1 MRMRKAVDRV
11 AAPNEE
17 VVNMVRGLARIVAF
31 CGLLSVIAAHP
42 SATAAQEDFY
52 AGKTIR
58 IIVGSPPGGGYD
70 LYARLLARHLGRHI
84 PGQPHVLVQ
93 NMPGASS
100 VIAMNYVY
108 NIAKPDGLT
117 IAQVF
122 RDLYTLQLL
131 EDPSSK
137 FDLNEVHWLGSLTPE
152 LSALILHPDLGI
164 KTIEDA
170 KKSPR
175 PIVLGA
181 SGKASTNYLYG
192 RLVEHI
198 FGVPFKYVLGYSGT
212 SAMLAA
218 VERKEL
224 DGFGG
229 RSISNLLSSDRDFID
244 RGIITP
250 IIITGDRRHPAFPDV
265 PTFEEEVSHA
275 KDLKLVDLVLG
286 GDRWARP
293 FLVGPGVPEDRVKIL
308 RDAFTKTVNDPK
320 FLKDAAKIRRPIDPM
335 NGEELQQAIQG
346 VLNSPPQAIEVFRNF
361 LK

>member
-1 MRMRKAVDRV
+1 
-11 AAPNEE
+11 
-17 VVNMVRGLARIVAF
+17 MVRLLACTVALCALSLAFIV
-31 CGLLSVIAAHP
+31 GNP
-42 SATAAQEDFY
+42 SEAVAEDDFY
-52 AGKTIR
+52 AGKTVR

-70 LYARLLARHLGRHI
+70 LYARLLARHIGHHI
-84 PGQPHVLVQ
+84 PGNPHVLVQ

-108 NIAKPDGLT
+108 NIAEPDGLT

-131 EDPSSK
+131 QDPSSK
-137 FDLNEVHWLGSLTPE
+137 FDLGKVHWLGSLTPE
-152 LSALILHPDLGI
+152 LSALILRPDLGI
-164 KTIEDA
+164 KTIEDL
-170 KKSPR
+170 KKAPR
-175 PIVLGA
+175 TIVLGA

-192 RLVEHI
+192 RLVEHV
-198 FGVPFKYVLGYSGT
+198 FGVPFKYVLGYTGT

-218 VERKEL
+218 IERKEL

-265 PTFEEEVSHA
+265 PTFKEEITNE
-275 KDLKLVDLVLG
+275 KDLELVDVVLG

-293 FLVGPGVPEDRVKIL
+293 FLVGPGVPKDRVQIL
-308 RDAFTKTVNDPK
+308 RKAFDETVQDPM
-320 FLKDAAKIRRPIDPM
+320 FIKDAKKLRRPIDPM
-335 NGEELQQAIQG
+335 DGQTLQKAMQN
-346 VLNSPPQAIEVFRNF
+346 VLNSPPETIEVFRG
-361 LK
+361 LMK